1 MSESTSSVCKNHGK
15 RDFVANILNSKLK
28 LVFGSIL
35 QMNTESNTLNQM
47 NTEPCPRGL
56 PVAVA
61 PTPSPRRR
69 SSCLE
74 PPPPRPRPRAHRPR
88 SPAPPASRLR
98 PPPQPLVRFGRLMR
112 GTLTHLE
119 AMKASRRTSSVPCRP
134 PIRTLV
140 LHHDSPSSLNPSLV
154 L

>member
-28 LVFGSIL
+28 LVFGSII
-35 QMNTESNTLNQM
+35 QMNTKSNTLNQM

-56 PVAVA
+56 PVAVAPTLSPHRCGPDPEPRRGSRPEPDPRRRGPEPLPWLLNPTPAAVA

-88 SPAPPASRLR
+88 SPAPPASALR
-98 PPPQPLVRFGRLMR
+98 PNRWSA
-112 GTLTHLE
+112 E
-119 AMKASRRTSSVPCRP
+119 E
-134 PIRTLV
+134 
-140 LHHDSPSSLNPSLV
+140 D
-154 L
+154 